1 MAQQLQALTALE
13 EHSHLVPRTYT
24 AAPSGLWFQFQGI
37 SHPLLAS
44 VSTRQIL
51 WDPDPMQ
58 ENTHTRKK

>member
-44 VSTRQIL
+44 VSTRH
-51 WDPDPMQ
+51 
-58 ENTHTRKK
+58 THGTFTYVQATADMHN